1 MDRFENDEITL
12 KNFAVKIVND
22 LVEFAYEKKFF
33 RDADSTMMYRLL
45 TQRFNRLNQWERMLV
60 IDFAV
65 QYLDKMNEEADGRIE
80 KQEILAEALE
90 ILQEFVYGEWGD
102 KAQSMFIKLSQEPS
116 SSSSSAKT

>member
-1 MDRFENDEITL
+1 MFENNEITL

-65 QYLDKMNEEADGRIE
+65 QYLDKMNEEADGRVE

-90 ILQEFVYGEWGD
+90 LLQEFVYGEWGD
-102 KAQSMFIKLSQEPS
+102 KAQFIKLSQEPS